1 LPTSGKPSEKNHA
14 FLSYKFF
21 IMVMNNQKWLFFTE
35 TTITDCLPTL
45 DTKKQLKMVV
55 FVENNQKWLSI

>member
-1 LPTSGKPSEKNHA
+1 
-14 FLSYKFF
+14 
-21 IMVMNNQKWLFFTE
+21 MNNQKWLFFTE

-55 FVENNQKWLSI
+55 FAENNQKWLSI

>member
-1 LPTSGKPSEKNHA
+1 LVFPDVSTCKFNHLLPTSGKPSEKNHA

-45 DTKKQLKMVV
+45 DTK
-55 FVENNQKWLSI
+55 NN